1 LRNRP
6 FAHGLKEE
14 ARAFWKASALSAPL
28 VLRAETF
35 KGVPALHPAWLRH
48 SAMIGELLVLGITLS
63 LDNFRT
69 AIALGA
75 LRLTWRDAAR
85 VALVFG
91 FWDAVAP
98 LVGIIGGDYL
108 AQTIGSTADYV
119 GAAVLGAYGLYLLVR
134 AWRSTEPEEMDERW
148 ALFGLPLPL
157 SVDNVVAG
165 TSLGLL
171 GYSPWLAPPL
181 FGAIT
186 ALMTFVGLQL
196 GRAVA
201 HVINIRSDLL
211 TGVALLIMAILL
223 GLGVE

>member
-1 LRNRP
+1 
-6 FAHGLKEE
+6 
-14 ARAFWKASALSAPL
+14 
-28 VLRAETF
+28 
-35 KGVPALHPAWLRH
+35 
-48 SAMIGELLVLGITLS
+48 MIGNLLILGITLS

-75 LRLTWRDAAR
+75 LRLPWRRAAQ

-98 LVGIIGGDYL
+98 LVGILGGDYL
-108 AQTIGSTADYV
+108 AEAIGSTADYV
-119 GAAVLGAYGLYLLVR
+119 GAAVLAAFGLYLLIR
-134 AWRSTEPEEMDERW
+134 AWRDPEPEEMDERW

-171 GYSPWLAPPL
+171 GFSPWIAPPL
-181 FGAIT
+181 FGVVT

-196 GRAVA
+196 GRAAASFV
-201 HVINIRSDLL
+201 NIRSDLL
-211 TGVALLIMAILL
+211 TGVALVIMAAVL
-223 GLGVE
+223 GLGLG